1 MAAAEMTT
9 TMRTAHIRVGYHP
22 EDAFTGVT
30 LTPPPAAEVWFRDT
44 SGPGRYG
51 PGTQYRYW
59 FALDLNTGEL
69 WYGDTDYRHPDEH
82 LVRQLPGYLRQYA
95 NDLTVPRNGVMAR
108 LVTPVG
114 YSSQHGYTMRVFTAE
129 ELYEV
134 ATSVLPI
141 VQRIVD
147 TMHRV
152 GPRGELEWS
161 AAADS
166 AWNDFQRAV
175 EPTID
180 RDSVSW
186 PEPVISPVPDWR
198 HEAAEFLQR
207 HPELI
212 PAEWATASDAE
223 LDRIAAY
230 DPPSGYRGV
239 PGFLC
244 TSGNHEIYEGGW
256 GGHSFY
262 GHRAAL
268 YAYRAQAAGDRTSTP
283 VEQWLQTEAGK
294 RALDAAT
301 TEYGPLADQADNRLT
316 AFADRLQAAATVEQL
331 LLTGVREHLN
341 RERAAERR
349 AVEDL
354 LQREGSE
361 VARLEA
367 LLKQARD
374 RRRTHLV
381 RVLAWTERSDRELGT
396 LASMS
401 HTAVG
406 DLREKLAHDDEQE
419 D

>member
-1 MAAAEMTT
+1 MAATETEQPV
-9 TMRTAHIRVGYHP
+9 RTAHIRPGYHP
-22 EDAFTGVT
+22 EDAFIGVT
-30 LTPPPAAEVWFRDT
+30 LTPPPAAEIWFRDT

-59 FALDLNTGEL
+59 FALNLDTGEL
-69 WYGDTDYRHPDEH
+69 WYGDTDYRHAEED
-82 LVRQLPGYLRQYA
+82 LVRQFPGYLRQYT
-95 NDLTVPRNGVMAR
+95 NDRAVPSSKVMVR
-108 LVTPVG
+108 SISPVG
-114 YSSQHGYTMRVFTAE
+114 YSSEYGYTMKVFTAE

-134 ATSVLPI
+134 ATAVLPI

-166 AWNDFQRAV
+166 AWRDFERAV
-175 EPTID
+175 EPSV
-180 RDSVSW
+180 RRESVSW
-186 PEPVISPVPDWR
+186 PEPVIRPVDDWR
-198 HEAAEFLQR
+198 HEATEFLER

-230 DPPSGYRGV
+230 KPPSGYGGV
-239 PGFLC
+239 AGYLC
-244 TSGNHEIYEGGW
+244 TPGNAQIYDGGW

-262 GHRAAL
+262 GDRAAL

-283 VEQWLQTEAGK
+283 VEPWLQTEAGQ

-301 TEYGPLADQADNRLT
+301 KEYGALAEQNDDRLDT
-316 AFADRLQAAATVEQL
+316 FADRLQAAATVENL
-331 LLTGVREHLN
+331 LLTGVREHLDG
-341 RERAAERR
+341 ERAAERR

-354 LQREGSE
+354 LQREGAE
-361 VARLEA
+361 VARIEA

-381 RVLAWTERSDRELGT
+381 RVLAWTERSDRDLGSW
-396 LASMS
+396 ASMS

-406 DLREKLAHDDEQE
+406 DLREKLAHPDEE